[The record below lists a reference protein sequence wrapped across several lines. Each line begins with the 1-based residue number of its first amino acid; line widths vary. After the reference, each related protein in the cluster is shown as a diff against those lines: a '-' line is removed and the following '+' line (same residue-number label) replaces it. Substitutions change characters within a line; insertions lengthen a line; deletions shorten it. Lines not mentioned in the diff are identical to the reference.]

1 MILLETLPGWPTAPE
16 QSALDMLLLT
26 VIGPIAVAVIIT
38 AIVLGPKYFADKRSP
53 GANAD
58 S

>member
-38 AIVLGPKYFADKRSP
+38 AIVLGPKYFTGKGSP
-53 GANAD
+53 EANAD